1 MKKTNLFFIA
11 IIGLTTII
19 VTLIDVVKPS
29 ILISNSTKHNIYLY
43 SGESIYGV
51 EPNEEEVE
59 EIMNETP
66 QIIKPNELKRVSPSI
81 FGMMKNNTRI
91 DIGWSVGNRQSYYS
105 ISSGGQPFTLSSD
118 GRSCK
123 VLITI
128 YEKTSTLEEIKRG
141 FCYKRITPFRDTYGQ
156 N

>member
-1 MKKTNLFFIA
+1 MPIIIIA
-11 IIGLTTII
+11 ATVILLATITA
-19 VTLIDVVKPS
+19 TLDLVKPS
-29 ILISNSTKHNIYLY
+29 IFISNSTKHNIYLY

-66 QIIKPNELKRVSPSI
+66 QIIKPNELKRISSSI

-123 VLITI
+123 ALITI
-128 YEKTSTLEEIKRG
+128 YEKTSVLEEIKRG
-141 FCYKRITPFRDTYGQ
+141 FCYKRITPFRDTYGH

>member
-1 MKKTNLFFIA
+1 MPIIMIA
-11 IIGLTTII
+11 ATVILLATITA
-19 VTLIDVVKPS
+19 TLDLVKPS

-66 QIIKPNELKRVSPSI
+66 QIINPNELKRISPSI

-91 DIGWSVGNRQSYYS
+91 DIGWSVGNRKSYYS

-123 VLITI
+123 ALITI

-141 FCYKRITPFRDTYGQ
+141 FCYKRITPFRDTYGH

>member
-66 QIIKPNELKRVSPSI
+66 QIIKPNEFKRVSPSI
-81 FGMMKNNTRI
+81 FWMMKNNTRI

-105 ISSGGQPFTLSSD
+105 ISGGGQPFTLSSD

>member
-1 MKKTNLFFIA
+1 MPIIMITATVILLA
-11 IIGLTTII
+11 IITAKLD
-19 VTLIDVVKPS
+19 LVKPT

-66 QIIKPNELKRVSPSI
+66 QIIKPNELKKISPSI
-81 FGMMKNNTRI
+81 FWMIKNNTRI
-91 DIGWSVGNRQSYYS
+91 DIGWSIGNRQSYYS
-105 ISSGGQPFTLSSD
+105 ISSGGQSFTRSSN

-123 VLITI
+123 ALITI
-128 YEKTSTLEEIKRG
+128 YEKTSTLEEINRG
-141 FCYKRITPFRDTYGQ
+141 FCYKKITPLRDTYGQ